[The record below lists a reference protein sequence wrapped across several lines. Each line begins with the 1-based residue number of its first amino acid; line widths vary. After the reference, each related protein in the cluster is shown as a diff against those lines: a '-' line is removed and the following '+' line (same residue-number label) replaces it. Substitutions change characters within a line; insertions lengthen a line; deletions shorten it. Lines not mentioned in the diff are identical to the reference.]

1 MLNFRAMKKY
11 VLIISILFT
20 GSLKAETESLPDRMS
35 AARAELLSS
44 KPLATYDFRQLQSRY
59 PTPLL
64 LPSSLLPQS
73 AKYPLSALRHLY
85 QNAETCKGPWPVSP
99 LVTHPVVFTRAMCNS
114 VVLPRGWFV
123 RSGYIHPGGGS
134 YAARYLEKFPNRNKE
149 LENYLHIQERDLA
162 ATGTVLGRLQRM
174 SSEEIRVFIAG
185 AEAFISNGELWIR
198 NGNEY
203 HVYDQPT
210 WAQAL
215 AKHDLHFT
223 RLVATD
229 FCLVKSGNICWQ
241 EEDKSYLTTYLLA
254 GLLVVNIGLLMGWVM
269 YRWRIRRR
277 AMQERMLVLQI
288 LTHEL
293 RTPIASLSMTVEGFR
308 RHFDALPET
317 LYDEFRRL
325 TEDSRRLRQLAEAS
339 KDYLQANHQELSVQN
354 LESFNEWIEFIAEPY
369 DVTLSLAEDRS
380 VKVNMYWL
388 GTCIDNL
395 LSNAHKYGQAPIEL
409 TSSFKDGK
417 LIVKV
422 KDQGNLGSKDWTRLR
437 KPFVSEKGLGL
448 GLTIVESMIRR
459 MGGRMKLIGPP
470 TTFILEIP
478 CESNSATG

>member
-1 MLNFRAMKKY
+1 MKKY
-11 VLIISILFT
+11 VLLISLLFS
-20 GSLKAETESLPDRMS
+20 GFSYASADNIPERMNAVRS
-35 AARAELLSS
+35 ELLNSE
-44 KPLATYDFRQLQSRY
+44 PLATYDFRQLQSRF
-59 PTPLL
+59 PNPLL

-73 AKYPLSALRHLY
+73 AAYPLKSLKRLY
-85 QNAETCKGPWPVSP
+85 KNAINCKGPWPVSP
-99 LVTHPVVFTRAMCNS
+99 LVTHPVVFIRAICNNT
-114 VVLPRGWFV
+114 VLPKGWFV

-134 YAARYLEKFPNRNKE
+134 YAFRYLEKHPASSDVLNG
-149 LENYLHIQERDLA
+149 YLHIQERALA
-162 ATGTVLGRLQRM
+162 PTNTILGRLQRM
-174 SSEEIRVFIAG
+174 NSEEIQVYIAG

-198 NGNEY
+198 NGNQY

-210 WAQAL
+210 WSFAL
-215 AKHDLHFT
+215 NKYNINFT
-223 RLVATD
+223 RLNRTD

-241 EEDKSYLTTYLLA
+241 EEDTSHLTFYLLV
-254 GLLVVNIGLLMGWVM
+254 GLLVANVALLIGWGL
-269 YRWRIRRR
+269 YRLRIRRR

-293 RTPIASLSMTVEGFR
+293 RTPIASLGMTVEGFR
-308 RHFDALPET
+308 RNFDALPES

-339 KDYLQANHQELSVQN
+339 KDYLQANQQELSVQYV
-354 LESFNEWIEFIAEPY
+354 ESFNEWIEYLSEPY
-369 DVTLSLAEDRS
+369 DVSLQLSGDRA
-380 VKVNMYWL
+380 VYVNIYWL

-395 LSNAHKYGQAPIEL
+395 LSNAQKYGTAPITL

-417 LIVKV
+417 LIVRV
-422 KDQGNLGSKDWTRLR
+422 EDNGQLSSKDWARLR

-459 MGGRMKLIGPP
+459 MGGRMKLVGPP

-478 CESNSATG
+478 CESNSASG